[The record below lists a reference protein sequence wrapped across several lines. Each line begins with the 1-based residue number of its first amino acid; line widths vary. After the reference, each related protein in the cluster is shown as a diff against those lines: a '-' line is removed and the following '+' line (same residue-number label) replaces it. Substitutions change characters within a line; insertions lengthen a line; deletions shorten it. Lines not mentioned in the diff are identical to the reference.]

1 MTHLEFACVVSS
13 QIQSNDIKW
22 REVYRLQVTATRAN
36 KLRQAEQ
43 IDTTLPRLIRHQ
55 TIVQDHITRAQH
67 LNKRQLSPMYLEC
80 GRLAVNAAA
89 CG

>member
-55 TIVQDHITRAQH
+55 TIVQDHI
-67 LNKRQLSPMYLEC
+67 RQLSPMYLEC